1 MKKFQFSL
9 ERMLNFQQQNLQK
22 EKNLMGQ
29 MIEEKLG
36 YEQQRERMTSQLEQI
51 HAGMDEEIRKGT
63 TIFQIRAFT
72 TMIENGKLQL
82 EGIRRKISIVDAEIE
97 RQRQVVVEA
106 SREVSKLEKLRDKKL
121 EEYRYAE
128 AKEQENTVS
137 EHVSGKFVRQSV
149 S

>member
-9 ERMLNFQQQNLQK
+9 GRMLDFQQQNLQK

-29 MIEEKLG
+29 MMEEKRG
-36 YEQQRERMTSQLEQI
+36 FEKQREHMESQLEKI
-51 HAGMDEEIRKGT
+51 HAEMDQEIRNGT

-72 TMIENGKLQL
+72 MMLENGKLQL
-82 EGIRRKISIVDAEIE
+82 EGIKHKLQIVEARIE
-97 RQRQVVVEA
+97 RQREVVVEA
-106 SREVSKLEKLRDKKL
+106 SREVTKLEKLRDKKL

-137 EHVSGKFVRQSV
+137 EHVSGKFVRQGV

>member
-9 ERMLNFQQQNLQK
+9 GRMLNFQQQNLQK

-29 MIEEKLG
+29 MMEEKRG
-36 YEQQRERMTSQLEQI
+36 YDRQRERMTSQLEDI
-51 HAGMDEEIRKGT
+51 HAEMDEEIRKGT

-72 TMIENGKLQL
+72 IMIENGKLQL
-82 EGIRRKISIVDAEIE
+82 EGIKRKLQILEAEIE
-97 RQRQVVVEA
+97 RQREVVVEA
-106 SREVSKLEKLRDKKL
+106 SREVTKLEKLRDKKL

-137 EHVSGKFVRQSV
+137 EHVSGKFVRESV